1 MEKLTFDVTATMPRT
16 LQAGEADKTGEQPAI
31 FGLRY
36 LEEEATEIQ
45 DVIGC
50 LRGVGTCTQC
60 DDED

>member
-1 MEKLTFDVTATMPRT
+1 MDQRAFEAMDTMRKSRG
-16 LQAGEADKTGEQPAI
+16 ADEANQTGELPVI

-45 DVIGC
+45 DVVGC

>member
-1 MEKLTFDVTATMPRT
+1 MDQRTFDVMDTVSKTRRADEANKP
-16 LQAGEADKTGEQPAI
+16 GELPVI

>member
-1 MEKLTFDVTATMPRT
+1 MDQRTFDVTDTMANSRR
-16 LQAGEADKTGEQPAI
+16 ADKANQTGELPVI

-45 DVIGC
+45 DVVGC
-50 LRGVGTCTQC
+50 LRSVGTCTQC